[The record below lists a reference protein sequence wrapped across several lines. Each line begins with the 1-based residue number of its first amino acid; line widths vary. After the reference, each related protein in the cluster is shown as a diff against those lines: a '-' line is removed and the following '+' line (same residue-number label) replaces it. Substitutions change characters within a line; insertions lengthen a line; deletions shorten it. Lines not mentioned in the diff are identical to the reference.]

1 MLPRANVRT
10 FLVSCCSLRAFAFAA
25 AAAAAGAITSWRF
38 VADEQ
43 LKHGM
48 VQMMRYLHSGMGGA
62 VWAEKVQRLDA
73 GVRAKLEELCR

>member
-1 MLPRANVRT
+1 L
-10 FLVSCCSLRAFAFAA
+10 LSYLSLCIAVHV
-25 AAAAAGAITSWRF
+25 AAAGAITSWRF

-48 VQMMRYLHSGMGGA
+48 VQMMRYLHNGMGA
-62 VWAEKVQRLDA
+62 AMWAEKVQRLDA